1 MADIDGVNF
10 DIKNIK
16 KKLILNKIIN
26 FQIL

>member
-10 DIKNIK
+10 DIQNIK